1 MIRDLLNVFLLLAA
15 ALLVYRY
22 HRAII
27 AAFRRFDARNVQRIA
42 EQERAKTDPLA
53 HFRETLKTAEE
64 QVETVSEVTVSDE
77 RLGTPVTRYVFE
89 GERFATRD
97 EAERVRAE
105 KIRAIAR
112 SYYVDLPRALAER
125 RAPESVRGA
134 ASSNPPKPSPQNPP
148 PQDPGSNVVPLRRG
162 NETLH

>member
-1 MIRDLLNVFLLLAA
+1 MIRDLLNGFVLLAA

-27 AAFRRFDARNVQRIA
+27 AAVRRFDANNVRRIA

-64 QVETVSEVTVSDE
+64 QVEAVSEITLADE
-77 RLGTPVTRYVFE
+77 RLGTPVTRYIFE
-89 GERFATRD
+89 GERFATRA
-97 EAERVRAE
+97 EAERARAE
-105 KIRAIAR
+105 KIRAIAH

-125 RAPESVRGA
+125 RAPEGVRRA
-134 ASSNPPKPSPQNPP
+134 AEQAPPTTDAPTQPS
-148 PQDPGSNVVPLRRG
+148 GSNVVPLRRG